1 MHPPRRL
8 LAVLACAAASHAAW
22 ADRSKLDEEGAV
34 ERGDCEL
41 ELQRER
47 KTVRGEPSELGS
59 SVQLGCGIGLRTELI
74 VAVARQGS
82 GSARDDSFDFEA
94 HTWLGRVG
102 GLGWTLELGASRE
115 RESGRRWHLA
125 EHAAALVAAYPP
137 SETWVFEA
145 KLGTVRDRIQRRR
158 TTVWELAVEHEVF
171 DPFVVRAALEGNDRR
186 GRPFATIE
194 LHYEIWPD
202 RARVNLSCGGRSGAA
217 HERLLGVGVT
227 FEF

>member
-82 GSARDDSFDFEA
+82 GSARDDSIDFELTPGWA
-94 HTWLGRVG
+94 ASAGSAGHSNSAPAASARAADAGTWPSTRPHSWRHTHPARHGCSKPSSARCA
-102 GLGWTLELGASRE
+102 TAS
-115 RESGRRWHLA
+115 S
-125 EHAAALVAAYPP
+125 AAARRCGSWRSSMRSSIRSSCAPP
-137 SETWVFEA
+137 SRA
-145 KLGTVRDRIQRRR
+145 
-158 TTVWELAVEHEVF
+158 TT
-171 DPFVVRAALEGNDRR
+171 EG
-186 GRPFATIE
+186 
-194 LHYEIWPD
+194 
-202 RARVNLSCGGRSGAA
+202 GGRSRRSNCTTRSGRPRARQSVLRGAQW
-217 HERLLGVGVT
+217 RCT
-227 FEF
+227 